1 MINPRQSICLLPF
14 KMFTFEIRRKLL
26 VLIQLIIMKLF
37 HDAFSS
43 YFAFEHDHITS

>member
-1 MINPRQSICLLPF
+1 MINPGQNICLLPL
-14 KMFTFEIRRKLL
+14 KICTFEIRRKLF